1 MTHGRERT
9 MKALLSLLLFFA
21 AGSTSK
27 PLAQHHIIR
36 GDAGSRFNS
45 AAARQA
51 NSRAARMSAN
61 GKEKRHADTHAN
73 DAASGQWTLIGPQ
86 PLLFTDQRQHSGQV
100 NAFAVD
106 PGNSSVVYLGENGGG
121 VWKTTDGGQTW
132 TPLTDNQ
139 PSLEI
144 MSLALDPTNPDIV
157 YAGTGFSDAFFA
169 NMGAGILKSS
179 DGGNTWTQL
188 PGPLPTGSGL
198 EAAIW
203 SLAVSPS
210 DGNILLAV
218 GQSASGTAVY
228 RSGDGGN
235 TWNQVLAPSTAL
247 GTQVMFDPSNG
258 STAYACLDTV
268 YESTD
273 GGNTWTAA
281 SGTGSNV
288 LPSGTSLALGMAPS
302 SPTTLY
308 AGNCPS
314 SGTFMYKTVDGGQ
327 NWTPLPS
334 IATGCAWMVRVD
346 PANPNVVV
354 SGSAGVAE
362 SVDGG
367 SSWKFVDAGFAGF
380 HGGMEFSA
388 DGSVLYLGT
397 EGGVWAATNVTANPW
412 TLTDLN
418 ATLATTDFFGIV
430 IHPTSPKIGFA
441 GSQSNGVDMYLGEL
455 LWQTVACDDG
465 GPDFA
470 FDFMNPSTI
479 YAACASP
486 PSVQKSTD
494 SGASFSQPQNGIDSS
509 EFLPGMAPGLAM
521 DPADS
526 ERLYLAAGHVWQ
538 TNDGAD
544 TWTAV
549 SPVLGP
555 GNGLTQA
562 LAVAPADPNT
572 VYWGNSNGV
581 YVTTNALSGSGATWA
596 NIGAGLPSNLV
607 QCNYYG
613 PTCIYLNQIAT
624 DPSSAGTAYAA
635 FASYVSGHVYK
646 TTNRGGNWTDI
657 SGNLPNLKV
666 NDIAVDPD
674 VPNTLY
680 IATEQGVYATADGGN
695 TWNLLGAG
703 LPNVTVTALKLHR
716 PTRLLRAATL
726 GRSAWD
732 LQLATVA
739 SPVALSTTSLS
750 FGNQAGAQTVTLTNN
765 GTAPLTIY
773 SVTAPNGFSQSNT
786 CGIQLQAGGSCSI
799 TVSFVANVSGSFSG
813 NITVIDDAPGE
824 PQLIAVTGTGSG
836 APDFSLSVPAGS
848 SPATVT
854 RGQTASYA
862 LSVIPQ
868 GGFNQTVSLACTG
881 APSEATCSV
890 SPASVTLDGKDAAT
904 ATVTVTTTAPS
915 LVVRAPFNTP
925 TNDRAFRVFPPMWA
939 WALALIGVLLA
950 LGLPGKLHRVPALA
964 KLGLGLIILV
974 VTAWV
979 ACGGG
984 AGGGGGGGGGNPGT
998 PLGTYTLTVTGTSV
1012 SGPTTLTHGLTLTLT
1027 VN

>member
-1 MTHGRERT
+1 
-9 MKALLSLLLFFA
+9 MKRKWQKLTTGFVFLILSITGLPTIVFPQQGILTRDK
-21 AGSTSK
+21 G
-27 PLAQHHIIR
+27 
-36 GDAGSRFNS
+36 GRFNN
-45 AAARQA
+45 AVARQA
-51 NSRAARMSAN
+51 NSRAVRMSAN
-61 GKEKRHADTHAN
+61 SKEKRHADTHAN
-73 DAASGQWTLIGPQ
+73 DAASGQWTLIGPR

-100 NAFAVD
+100 NALAVD
-106 PGNSSVVYLGENGGG
+106 PRNPSVVYLGADGGG

-132 TPLTDNQ
+132 TPLTGNQ
-139 PSLEI
+139 PSLQI
-144 MSLALDPTNPDIV
+144 GALALDPSNPDIV
-157 YAGTGFSDAFFA
+157 YAGTSVSNYLFG
-169 NMGAGILKSS
+169 NLGAGILRSS
-179 DGGNTWTQL
+179 DGGATWTQL
-188 PGPLPTGSGL
+188 PGPLPTGPGFQ
-198 EAAIW
+198 AVIW

-218 GQSASGTAVY
+218 DSSATGAAVY
-228 RSGDGGN
+228 RSSDGGN
-235 TWNQVLAPSTAL
+235 TWNQVIAPNTAFA
-247 GTQVMFDPSNG
+247 GQVLFDPSNG
-258 STAYACLDTV
+258 NIAYATLGGV
-268 YESTD
+268 YKSTD
-273 GGNTWTAA
+273 GGNTWTVAN
-281 SGTGSNV
+281 GTGSNV
-288 LPSGTSLALGMAPS
+288 LPAGNSYALGIAPS
-302 SPTTLY
+302 SPETLY
-308 AGNCPS
+308 AGTDQS
-314 SGTFMYKTVDGGQ
+314 SAANMFKTVDGGQ
-327 NWTPLPS
+327 NWTPLPFPWWS
-334 IATGCAWMVRVD
+334 WMVRVH

-354 SGSAGVAE
+354 SGSYGLFE
-362 SVDGG
+362 SMDGG
-367 SSWKFVDAGFAGF
+367 STWNLVDSGFAGL

-397 EGGVWAATNVTANPW
+397 EGGVWAATNVTSSPW

-418 ATLATTDFFGIV
+418 ATLATTEFFGIA
-430 IHPTSPKIGFA
+430 IHPTNPGISFA
-441 GSQSNGVDMYLGEL
+441 GSQSNGVDMYSGEL
-455 LWQTVACDDG
+455 QWQTVACDDG
-465 GPDFA
+465 GPGFA

-494 SGASFSQPQNGIDSS
+494 SGASFAQVQNGIGSS

-521 DPADS
+521 DPS
-526 ERLYLAAGHVWQ
+526 NPLRLYLAAGHVWQ
-538 TNDGAD
+538 TNDGAN
-544 TWTAV
+544 TWTAI

-562 LAVAPADPNT
+562 LAASPADPNT
-572 VYWGNSNGV
+572 VYLGDSNGV
-581 YVTTNALSGSGATWA
+581 YVTTNALAGSGATWSSVS
-596 NIGAGLPSNLV
+596 AGLPSLQYTNYLSQLV
-607 QCNYYG
+607 
-613 PTCIYLNQIAT
+613 A
-624 DPSSAGTAYAA
+624 DPSSAGTAYVT
-635 FASYVSGHVYK
+635 FGTYVSGHVYR
-646 TTNRGGNWTDI
+646 TTNRGASWTDI

-680 IATEQGVYATADGGN
+680 IATERGVFSTSDGGGA
-695 TWNLLGAG
+695 WSALGTG
-703 LPNVTVTALKLHR
+703 LPNVTVTAIKLHR
-716 PTRLLRAATL
+716 PTRILRAATL
-726 GRSAWD
+726 GRSTWD
-732 LQLATVA
+732 LQLPAVA
-739 SPVALSTTSLS
+739 SPVTLSTTSLS

-786 CGIQLQAGGSCSI
+786 CGLQLQAGGSCSI
-799 TVSFVANVSGSFSG
+799 TVSIVANVPGSYSG
-813 NITVIDDAPGE
+813 NVTVMDDAPGE
-824 PQLIAVTGTGSG
+824 PQLIAVTGTVSG
-836 APDFSLSVPAGS
+836 APDFSLFVPAGS

-915 LVVRAPFNTP
+915 LVLRTPFNTP
-925 TNDRAFRVFPPMWA
+925 TSGRAFRVFPPGWA
-939 WALALIGVLLA
+939 WALALVGVLLA
-950 LGLPGKLHRVPALA
+950 LSLPSKLRRVPVSA

-984 AGGGGGGGGGNPGT
+984 VGGGGGGGGGNPGT

-1012 SGPTTLTHGLTLTLT
+1012 SGSMVLTHDLTLTLT